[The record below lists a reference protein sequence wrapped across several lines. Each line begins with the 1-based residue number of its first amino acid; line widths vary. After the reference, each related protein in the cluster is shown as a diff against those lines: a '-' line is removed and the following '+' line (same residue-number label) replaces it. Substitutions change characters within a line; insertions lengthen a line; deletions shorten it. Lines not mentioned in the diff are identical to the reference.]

1 MVKTSTEGQALE
13 LGSRRDR
20 VLDLALMD
28 YIALA
33 GKKTR
38 WYTTVAPCGWRHHR
52 LSRNCG
58 ASAVSASCWV
68 WPSTA
73 FHTRDDLLLREMVEF
88 VLLRQS

>member
-38 WYTTVAPCGWRHHR
+38 WYTTVAPCGWAPSSALTELRSV
-52 LSRNCG
+52 SRFG
-58 ASAVSASCWV
+58 FLLGL
-68 WPSTA
+68 A
-73 FHTRDDLLLREMVEF
+73 FHGLPHP
-88 VLLRQS
+88 